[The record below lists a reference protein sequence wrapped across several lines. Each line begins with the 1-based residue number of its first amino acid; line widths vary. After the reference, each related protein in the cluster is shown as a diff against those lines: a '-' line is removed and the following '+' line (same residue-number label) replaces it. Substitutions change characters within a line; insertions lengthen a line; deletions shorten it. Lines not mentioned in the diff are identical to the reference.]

1 MRKPIPFSRT
11 RKQKDELLK
20 QLINNSYESVQVVG
34 RGTINIDP
42 KEVRNSENF
51 KQALSLAKSIV
62 GA

>member
-20 QLINNSYESVQVVG
+20 QLINNTYESVQVVG